1 MPLPRKGGALL
12 MPELPDITIYV
23 ECLQRRLRGIPI
35 EAIRIAH
42 PFVLR
47 SFEPSADASCGCR
60 VLDVCRLGKRI
71 VLELSGD
78 LFWVVHLMIAGRL
91 RWGARG
97 EKVPHRLGLAA
108 FDFAN
113 GTLLLTEAG
122 TTRRASLHLVRG
134 RSGLDAFR
142 RGGVEPLEVDRDG
155 FIRSLRR
162 ENHTIKR
169 ALTDPDIVSG
179 IGNAYSDEILHAA
192 RLSPVTRTQSLSD
205 ESLGRLHQVCK
216 ETLELWV
223 RRLRSEAGDDFPKQ
237 VTAFHAEMAVHGR
250 FGQPCPVCQT
260 KVQRIRYASNECDY
274 CPTCQTQGRLLADR
288 GLSRLLHDDWPRSLE
303 ELEEHRMARR
313 GTARST

>member
-1 MPLPRKGGALL
+1 
-12 MPELPDITIYV
+12 MPELPDITVYV
-23 ECLQRRLRGIPI
+23 ECLQGRLRGHPI
-35 EAIRIAH
+35 ESVRILH

-47 SFEPSADASCGCR
+47 SFEPSAESSCGCR
-60 VLDVCRLGKRI
+60 VLDVSRLGKRI
-71 VLELSGD
+71 VLELSGE
-78 LFWVVHLMIAGRL
+78 LFWVIHLMIAGRL
-91 RWGARG
+91 RWLARG
-97 EKVPHRLGLAA
+97 ENVPRRLGLAA
-108 FDFAN
+108 FDLPH

-142 RGGVEPLEVDRDG
+142 RKGVEPLDVDRDR
-155 FIRSLRR
+155 FMQSLRR

-192 RLSPVTRTQSLSD
+192 MLSPVARTQSLDD
-205 ESLGRLHQVCK
+205 ESLTRLHDACK
-216 ETLELWV
+216 RTLKLWV
-223 RRLRSEAGDDFPKQ
+223 ERLRREVGDGFPKQ

-274 CPTCQTQGRLLADR
+274 CPTCQTGGRLLADR
-288 GLSRLLHDDWPRSLE
+288 GLSRLLRDDWPRSLE
-303 ELEEHRMARR
+303 ELDEHLALRKGAVM
-313 GTARST
+313 GSDK